1 MRIAMY
7 GGTFNPIHLGHMNA
21 ARAVVQHLQLDK
33 LLLMPANVPPHKAL
47 PEGSASPAQRL
58 EMCRLAAAQLERVEA
73 CPLELERTGPSYTV
87 DTLQTLRERYPDCD
101 LWLVVGTDMVLTFD
115 RWRQPEKMAKL
126 CRLAVVARDEDDRQR
141 IAQKAEELRTRL
153 GMGIDV
159 IQHPAM
165 PMSSTQVRGSMD
177 ERLLHPAV
185 MDYIRKNRLYLPTL
199 EQLRQAVEQRVSS
212 KRMAHILGCEN
223 LAAKMAAVYGVDD
236 YTARAAAILHD
247 CTKALSAKEQL
258 TLCEKWNIMYD
269 YGENDFEALI
279 HADTGAEAARREF
292 RMPDDIVD
300 AIRTHTTGDTVMTTL
315 QKMLYVADMCEE
327 TRTWPGAEDLRALA
341 LTDLEAAVTS
351 AMERTAAFI
360 RQQGREPYYKTL
372 DALNMRK
379 IPVETEEKLWK
390 ANC

>member
-21 ARAVVQHLQLDK
+21 AQAVVSALELDK

-58 EMCRLAAAQLERVEA
+58 EMCRMAAAHMERVEA

-87 DTLQTLRERYPDCD
+87 DTLQALREQYPDCD

-115 RWRQPEKMAKL
+115 RWREPEKMAKL
-126 CRLAVVARDEDDRQR
+126 CRLAVVARDEADRQS
-141 IAQKAEELRTRL
+141 IAHKAEILRQTL

-159 IQHPAM
+159 IAHPAM
-165 PMSSTQVRGSMD
+165 PMSSTQVRESLD
-177 ERLLHPAV
+177 ESLLHPAV
-185 MDYIRKNRLYLPTL
+185 MDYIRQNRLYLPTL
-199 EQLRQAVEQRVSS
+199 EQLRQEVERRVSA
-212 KRMAHILGCEN
+212 KRMAHILGCED

-247 CTKALSAKEQL
+247 CTKALNAKEQL

-269 YGENDFEALI
+269 YGENDFDALI
-279 HADTGAEAARREF
+279 HADTGAEVARREF
-292 RMPDDIVD
+292 RMPDDIVE
-300 AIRTHTTGDTVMTTL
+300 AIRTHTTGDKVMTTL

-341 LTDLEAAVTS
+341 LTDLEAAVTA
-351 AMERTAAFI
+351 AMEQTVAFVC
-360 RQQGREPYYKTL
+360 QQGRTPYYKTL
-372 DALNMRK
+372 DALKTRK
-379 IPVETEEKLWK
+379 IPVETEDKLWK